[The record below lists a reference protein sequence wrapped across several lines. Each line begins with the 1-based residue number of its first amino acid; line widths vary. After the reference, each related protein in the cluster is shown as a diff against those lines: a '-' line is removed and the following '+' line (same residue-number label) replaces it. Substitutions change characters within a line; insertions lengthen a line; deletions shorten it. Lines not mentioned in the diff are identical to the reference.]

1 MNTPRSV
8 QRVPARSALQAA
20 TIVVAGGIRSH
31 GGGRRCHRRL
41 PDPAPAMSYMA
52 SDDSSFITE
61 IILSPAITAQR
72 SSAVLCSP
80 MQRRLLELKVVSSKD
95 RRPAEHTHRL
105 NSAAAG
111 WSR

>member
-1 MNTPRSV
+1 VIIDGDSHIVEPRTMW
-8 QRVPARSALQAA
+8 REYCDPC
-20 TIVVAGGIRSH
+20 
-31 GGGRRCHRRL
+31 GRRCHRRL

-80 MQRRLLELKVVSSKD
+80 MQRRLPELKVVSSKD